1 LGLVPAGPGPHLI
14 YILIFFSLFIR
25 QRRDS
30 DPNVDAPSLDF
41 EYADSDLYFSE
52 LSELYSYSEVPEFQ
66 NTIELFHVSLESVF
80 GAGVGAWRKLGT
92 GQRKD
97 FIMVMLD
104 RFEVRTLPRIAGN
117 FQGRNLSRIRG
128 LEPPPPHPESFSP
141 RNYRHATP
149 TYKHSMKLH
158 YTCISHKSVPCCLT
172 TVGC

>member
-1 LGLVPAGPGPHLI
+1 MSFIA
-14 YILIFFSLFIR
+14 ILSFSIR

-66 NTIELFHVSLESVF
+66 NTIELFHSNLESVF
-80 GAGVGAWRKLGT
+80 GAGVADWRKLDT

-104 RFEVRTLPRIAGN
+104 RFEVHEL
-117 FQGRNLSRIRG
+117 
-128 LEPPPPHPESFSP
+128 
-141 RNYRHATP
+141 
-149 TYKHSMKLH
+149 
-158 YTCISHKSVPCCLT
+158 
-172 TVGC
+172 